1 MKKHNYPILPRQN
14 PHPLFWSGERQDS
27 YKKYRLLPNSG
38 EEKAAPAAHG
48 CDWVRCNQEIFRLS
62 PEKERIV
69 TWAEAF
75 DRSRRRAIIIF
86 PRDGDGRRPHE
97 LMEPGREG
105 TAREERLRG
114 AKRGGGRT
122 SRRKTCPILSM
133 ESPSS
138 PLRPCSTAHSR
149 HGNSDDD
156 GGGRG
161 GWKIGKIVRWNS
173 RTLGIWTEEGKDD
186 EKLYSYLGCLRV
198 FTKII
203 D

>member
-122 SRRKTCPILSM
+122 WRRKTCPILSM
-133 ESPSS
+133 ESPPP
-138 PLRPCSTAHSR
+138 PLAPLPTLVTANQTTEGEGVENCAVKQPDSQCR
-149 HGNSDDD
+149 Q
-156 GGGRG
+156 GREN
-161 GWKIGKIVRWNS
+161 KKF
-173 RTLGIWTEEGKDD
+173 
-186 EKLYSYLGCLRV
+186 YLFLLRLLV
-198 FTKII
+198 GFTKIVG
-203 D
+203 